1 MVKLLYFAEFK
12 LITKK
17 ERESINL
24 GKKKTINELIHTL
37 IEKYPKMEQLLL
49 SNHSKKLKNSI
60 SISVNHSVI
69 HKNKLLSYKLNED
82 DVIAF
87 LLPVSGG

>member
-17 ERESINL
+17 EKESFNLKGDKTVREL
-24 GKKKTINELIHTL
+24 VHKL
-37 IEKYPKMEQLLL
+37 IEKYPKMENLLL
-49 SNHSKKLKNSI
+49 SNHSEKLKNSI
-60 SISVNHSVI
+60 SISVNHSIVKRDDPMSLQL
-69 HKNKLLSYKLNED
+69 KND
-82 DVIAF
+82 DVISF

>member
-17 ERESINL
+17 ERESFNL
-24 GKKKTINELIHTL
+24 QEDKTVRELVHKL
-37 IEKYPKMEQLLL
+37 IKKYPKMENLLL
-49 SNHSKKLKNSI
+49 SNPGEKLKNSI
-60 SISVNHSVI
+60 SLSINHSVV
-69 HKNKLLSYKLNED
+69 KRDDPMSLELKKD
-82 DVIAF
+82 DVISF